1 MVLSSIPISD
11 LWLWLVISIIM
22 DLSYYYYYYY
32 YYCCCCCYFVG
43 SKFCASLFGRKSLV
57 SATTVQCG
65 MFPTPLPLTFRATN
79 AYERAISSPQTSVPQ
94 PCLHGGSFRIIFH
107 ILRNP

>member
-1 MVLSSIPISD
+1 MSGLLLWVVLS
-11 LWLWLVISIIM
+11 VIM

-32 YYCCCCCYFVG
+32 YYFVG

-65 MFPTPLPLTFRATN
+65 MFPIPP
-79 AYERAISSPQTSVPQ
+79 SPDVPCNQ
-94 PCLHGGSFRIIFH
+94 CI
-107 ILRNP
+107 